1 MTTATQASF
10 AFYSNHNLFSDYYL
24 TNYVNVRAEWRAWAD
39 ASDRCFATLQALWAR
54 LDPSAAWNE
63 SQTETLWIQPVLA
76 ALGQRFAVQLSL
88 QTPRGNKVPDYVFFS
103 DEAGQAAAQGHGSPA
118 TEALLAQWQGRA
130 VADAKRWDRPLDV
143 ALSDGADPAISKNP
157 VVQID
162 FYLRYSGLTWAVLT
176 NGRLWRLYHRDSSK
190 QFDSY
195 YEVDLA
201 ALLEHGDAQAFRYF
215 YLFFC
220 QPAFAPNGWL
230 DSVLAGSRELAQGIS
245 DNLKSQVYDA
255 LSALAQGFF
264 ALPDND
270 LEADAAT
277 LKAIYDNS
285 LILLYRLLFVLFA
298 ESRGLLPAQPSSA
311 YYSYSLARLKRTVAH
326 DKDSQRPAAASRTI
340 LWNAL
345 QELWNIINK
354 GDAALG
360 VPAYNGGLF
369 SPTKHPFLQQYRVGD
384 RDLRRAI
391 DLLARATDPQ
401 SSQRGFVDYR
411 DLAVRHLGAIYEG
424 LLEFTITVEDGEV
437 ALLNDKQERKASG
450 SYYTPDYIVQYIVEQ
465 TLGPLVDELETTHAD
480 NPTKLAEAILALN
493 VVDPAAGSGHF
504 LVGATDY
511 LAQRMVQRDL
521 QPTAGDA
528 LSGETAL
535 AYWRRRVV
543 ASCIYGVDLNPL
555 AVELAKLSLWLNT
568 VAKDRPLS
576 FLDHHI
582 RVGNSLVGARLE
594 ALHEAQPKRR
604 KSKRKKEEETQ
615 AEAGQLSLFQDS
627 AFVGHMRTATRFM
640 EDIEGTVQSS
650 VADIHK
656 VEEAFI
662 SGVRAT
668 TERYRRLADLW
679 TAQHFGVEIGPTEWK
694 GLRDILLKGGFQV
707 PRYGEL
713 LHEVERIARERHFF
727 HWELEFPEVFFGLS
741 GQPLDD
747 QAGFDAVI
755 GNPPW
760 VDVQEMGEVDKLF
773 QRQIYSSATGKY
785 DQYAV
790 FIELSLTL
798 ISLRG
803 KLGYIVQSKFLVTG
817 YGKGL
822 RSFLAAN
829 ANLLQLVDLNDA
841 PIFGDATTY
850 PLILL
855 LSRANHIPT
864 STDTEV
870 FSFPSYRNL
879 GVPTYETLFSKLST
893 EKLPSSIA
901 HFFMDESAY
910 RTEQPWRLEPKAA
923 QSVWKRIWEIS
934 DPFHTHTLAINRSIT
949 TGLNDAYIGK
959 RELFDPFL
967 IESQFVRRML
977 RAGDLHRYSI
987 TPSNEYIVFP
997 YQRNEQG
1004 EPSLVNL
1011 DSAPRLRAYFEE
1023 RQDIL
1028 QDRRWYGQTVVE
1040 AGMSWY
1046 GYLYLSKHLLKPKLL
1061 FPKITNKNTFV
1072 LDSLGNQIL
1081 LEPAYVVA
1089 LDTEY
1094 SSHFLVACLNSKL
1107 LTFRMRQETTTLS
1120 GGFYELQVQYVRRLP
1135 IRRIDF
1141 TTPDDERARLL
1152 AEGTALYDAMQR
1164 GGGDAGALLRRFVE
1178 QRMAAS
1184 SAQTDV
1190 VHDLLAHL
1198 AEQMIALNQEKQQR
1212 TEAFWLD
1219 LEGVSDEASFDV
1231 LRNKGKWEQSLAKKA
1246 ALAPYV
1252 DAESR
1257 SSRSIADALEWDEG
1271 AFKAFVGLLVKKIG
1285 NFSGIVAVYRDHAP
1299 TVRAVAQRIQHTDDL
1314 IDQIVYRLYGLTD
1327 EEIAIVETK

>member
-707 PRYGEL
+707 PHYAEL
-713 LHEVERIARERHFF
+713 LHEVEHIARERHFF

-741 GQPLDD
+741 GQPLGD

-755 GNPPW
+755 GNPPYLFGENIEPVSKPFFRLSYDFARGQYDIYW
-760 VDVQEMGEVDKLF
+760 IFFEKASDISGRSGFVGLIVPDVVLSRDETELLRTSFLSDSRLRSIAIVGKAFADPSVGAVVLVMQIEKPQADDAVEIHQGDGSNITLSNRTKIEILKRSEGKRFRVNLNAQELDLVQKIKMNTNPLGSSMTISRGEELGKRQLLTTQPLETKDFRPILVGSDVQPLNSAVPSHWVSQHSLMKSPELYKSPKVVLVKTGNRLVATVDGNSYMTLQSLYNLQIRTGNTMG
-773 QRQIYSSATGKY
+773 IYYVSALLKS
-785 DQYAV
+785 
-790 FIELSLTL
+790 ELLS
-798 ISLRG
+798 
-803 KLGYIVQSKFLVTG
+803 Y
-817 YGKGL
+817 
-822 RSFLAAN
+822 FLA
-829 ANLLQLVDLNDA
+829 
-841 PIFGDATTY
+841 
-850 PLILL
+850 
-855 LSRANHIPT
+855 R
-864 STDTEV
+864 
-870 FSFPSYRNL
+870 
-879 GVPTYETLFSKLST
+879 
-893 EKLPSSIA
+893 
-901 HFFMDESAY
+901 
-910 RTEQPWRLEPKAA
+910 
-923 QSVWKRIWEIS
+923 
-934 DPFHTHTLAINRSIT
+934 
-949 TGLNDAYIGK
+949 
-959 RELFDPFL
+959 
-967 IESQFVRRML
+967 
-977 RAGDLHRYSI
+977 
-987 TPSNEYIVFP
+987 
-997 YQRNEQG
+997 
-1004 EPSLVNL
+1004 
-1011 DSAPRLRAYFEE
+1011 
-1023 RQDIL
+1023 
-1028 QDRRWYGQTVVE
+1028 
-1040 AGMSWY
+1040 
-1046 GYLYLSKHLLKPKLL
+1046 
-1061 FPKITNKNTFV
+1061 
-1072 LDSLGNQIL
+1072 
-1081 LEPAYVVA
+1081 
-1089 LDTEY
+1089 
-1094 SSHFLVACLNSKL
+1094 
-1107 LTFRMRQETTTLS
+1107 TTTDYKEIFPQLNQS
-1120 GGFYELQVQYVRRLP
+1120 TVEGLP